1 MLNSASL
8 VAEYNFSLVI
18 NDITADVLG
27 WLKNKVLLLLSDG
40 VLNPLF
46 EILRI

>member
-8 VAEYNFSLVI
+8 VAEYDFSLVI
-18 NDITADVLG
+18 NYITADVLG
-27 WLKNKVLLLLSDG
+27 WFKNKVLLLSDG